1 MNTAVSVKL
10 KKFCNINHKIKEMV
24 HLEPI
29 KKILMQANTTYG
41 KAGVA
46 ASDKKK
52 NIIK

>member
-1 MNTAVSVKL
+1 
-10 KKFCNINHKIKEMV
+10 MV

-52 NIIK
+52 YYQIIKKINGEWRLLG